1 MKILHSWLNDFAD
14 FGTDVDA
21 IAASLTKLGLAVES
35 VEQVGLPVKGVVVAK
50 VLRTESH
57 PDAAKVH
64 RVYVDAGDGVEKHV
78 WCGAFNMKPGDLIPL
93 ATLGTNMP
101 DGRVISQRGIL
112 GIDSEGMLC
121 SGTELGI
128 TADATGIMILPTH
141 LELGA
146 DVFSALG
153 IDQDVVFDLDVTRNR
168 PDCTGYLGVARDLA
182 AHLKI
187 PLKLTAK
194 PQERATWTNGKKID
208 VGVDIRA
215 DDRCGRFGVTV
226 MSGVVVTDSPA
237 WIAQRLSRAGM
248 RSINNVVDVSNLVNL
263 EMNQPNH
270 AYDLEKVAD
279 GFIVRCAN
287 EGEVVVTLDDASRT
301 LSAQDLLICDA
312 KNEAVGIAGIMGGAG
327 SQISETTT
335 TIALEIAWFE
345 PLGIA
350 ASVSRLGLRTEASLR
365 FERGVDAYGGRAA
378 AERFA
383 QLLSLTCPNLV
394 VHDGGADAKTSSL
407 PEQMRTTNLRL
418 DQIRRVL
425 GVDVA
430 VDRVRELLSP
440 IGFELSKPDKSNSVV
455 VTIPSFRP
463 DCTQEIDV
471 IEEIARHFGFD
482 EIGKVV
488 PKSPVHGRLS
498 AVQQRRRIVREFVLS
513 LGASEA
519 MPNPF
524 LAPGDLLR
532 CGLSED
538 NALRLA
544 NPLVAE
550 ESVLRT
556 SLRPGLL
563 QSIAYNQSHR
573 INDIKLFEVGH
584 VYPQGSE
591 QLPDEH
597 EVLCV
602 VFAES
607 DATKAMDMWSQFS
620 AFLGV
625 GAQLFQDAAPAGF
638 HGTRSAQLRRGKI
651 VLGAVGEIDPTV
663 LANFGVTGRVAC
675 LEINLS
681 IVLGETPKVAA
692 AQVVSKYPSSDFD
705 LAFVVPQAV
714 PAGTLLKSL
723 RQAGGNLLVD
733 AVLFDI
739 YRGKGVADDSRSLAF
754 RLRFQAPD
762 RTLGETEIADAR
774 SRCIAAAQ
782 KLGAELR

>member
-1 MKILHSWLNDFAD
+1 MKILHSWLNEFAD

-128 TADATGIMILPTH
+128 TADATGIMILPAH

-182 AHLKI
+182 AHMKL
-187 PLKLTAK
+187 PLKSQKSSTGAS
-194 PQERATWTNGKKID
+194 GKKIN
-208 VGVDIRA
+208 VGADIRE
-215 DDRCGRFGVTV
+215 DDRCGRFSVTV
-226 MSGVVVTDSPA
+226 MSGVVITDSPA

-248 RSINNVVDVSNLVNL
+248 RPINNVVDVSNLVNL

-279 GFIVRCAN
+279 GFVVRCAT
-287 EGEVVVTLDDASRT
+287 EGEVVVTLDDVSRT

-312 KNEAVGIAGIMGGAG
+312 KNEPVGIAGIMGGAG
-327 SQISETTT
+327 SQISDSTT
-335 TIALEIAWFE
+335 TIALEIA
-345 PLGIA
+345 
-350 ASVSRLGLRTEASLR
+350 
-365 FERGVDAYGGRAA
+365 RGVDAYGAHAA

-407 PEQMRTTNLRL
+407 PEQSRTTELRH
-418 DQIRRVL
+418 DQIKRIL
-425 GVDVA
+425 GVDIA

-440 IGFELSKPDKSNSVV
+440 IGFDVSKPDKSNSVV
-455 VTIPSFRP
+455 ITIPSFRP

-471 IEEIARHFGFD
+471 IEEIARHYGFD

-524 LAPGDLLR
+524 LAPGDLSR

-563 QSIAYNQSHR
+563 QAIAYNQSHR

-584 VYPQGSE
+584 VYPQGSQ

-638 HGTRSAQLRRGKI
+638 HATRSAQLRRGKI

-663 LANFGVTGRVAC
+663 LASFGVSGRVAC

-705 LAFVVPQAV
+705 LAFVVPQSV

-739 YRGKGVADDSRSLAF
+739 YRGKGVADDARSLAF
-754 RLRFQAPD
+754 RFRFQAPD

>member
-1 MKILHSWLNDFAD
+1 MKILHSWLNEFAD
-14 FGTDVDA
+14 FGNDVDA

-50 VLRTESH
+50 VLRTERH

-78 WCGAFNMKPGDLIPL
+78 WCGAFNMQPGDLIPL

-128 TADATGIMILPTH
+128 TADASGIMILPAH

-182 AHLKI
+182 AHLKL
-187 PLKLTAK
+187 PLKSSKPEKDAK
-194 PQERATWTNGKKID
+194 WAKGKKSDIA
-208 VGVDIRA
+208 VDIRA
-215 DDRCGRFGVTV
+215 IDRCGRFNVTV

-248 RSINNVVDVSNLVNL
+248 RPINNVVDVSNLVNL
-263 EMNQPNH
+263 ELNQPNH
-270 AYDLEKVAD
+270 AYDLEKVSD
-279 GFIVRCAN
+279 GFIVRNASD
-287 EGEVVVTLDDASRT
+287 GEVVVTLDDVSRP

-312 KNEAVGIAGIMGGAG
+312 KNEPVGIAGIMGGAG

-335 TIALEIAWFE
+335 TLALEIAWFE

-365 FERGVDAYGGRAA
+365 FERGVDAFGARAA

-394 VHDGGADAKTSSL
+394 VHEGGADAKTSSL
-407 PEQMRTTNLRL
+407 PEEARTTNLRL

-430 VDRVRELLSP
+430 VERVRDLLSP
-440 IGFELSKPDKSNSVV
+440 IGFEISKPDKSNMVL

-471 IEEIARHFGFD
+471 IEEIARHYGFD

-524 LAPGDLLR
+524 LAPGDLAR
-532 CGLSED
+532 CGLSEE

-563 QSIAYNQSHR
+563 QAIAYNQSHR

-620 AFLGV
+620 SFLGV

-663 LANFGVTGRVAC
+663 LANFGVMGRVAC

-705 LAFVVPQAV
+705 LAFVVPQTVA
-714 PAGTLLKSL
+714 AGTLLKSL

-739 YRGKGVADDSRSLAF
+739 YRGKGVADDARSLAF
-754 RLRFQAPD
+754 RFRFQAPD
-762 RTLGETEIADAR
+762 RTLGETEITDAR

>member
-1 MKILHSWLNDFAD
+1 MKILHSWLNEFAD
-14 FGTDVDA
+14 FGKDVDA

-50 VLRTESH
+50 VLRTERH

-128 TADATGIMILPTH
+128 TADATGIMILPAH
-141 LELGA
+141 LDLGA

-182 AHLKI
+182 AHMKL
-187 PLKLTAK
+187 PLKASLKPGKDSTWAK
-194 PQERATWTNGKKID
+194 GKKID
-208 VGVDIRA
+208 VGADIRA
-215 DDRCGRFGVTV
+215 DDRCARFSVTV
-226 MSGVVVTDSPA
+226 ISGVVVTDSPA

-248 RSINNVVDVSNLVNL
+248 RPINNVVDVSNLVNI

-270 AYDLEKVAD
+270 AYDLEKVSN

-287 EGEVVVTLDDASRT
+287 EGEVVVTLDDVART

-312 KNEAVGIAGIMGGAG
+312 KNEPVGIAGIMGGAG

-335 TIALEIAWFE
+335 TLALEIAWFE

-394 VHDGGADAKTSSL
+394 VHDGGADEKTPSL
-407 PEQMRTTNLRL
+407 PDASRTTNLRL

-440 IGFELSKPDKSNSVV
+440 IGFEIAKPDKSNSVV

-524 LAPGDLLR
+524 LAPGDLVR
-532 CGLSED
+532 CGLTED

-638 HGTRSAQLRRGKI
+638 HGTRSAQLRRGKV

-663 LANFGVTGRVAC
+663 LANFGVSGRVAC

-681 IVLGETPKVAA
+681 MVLGETPKVAA
-692 AQVVSKYPSSDFD
+692 AQTVSKYPSSDFD
-705 LAFVVPQAV
+705 LAFVVPQTVA
-714 PAGTLLKSL
+714 AGTLLKSL
-723 RQAGGNLLVD
+723 RQAGGNLLAD

-739 YRGKGVADDSRSLAF
+739 YRGKGVADNARSLAF

>member
-1 MKILHSWLNDFAD
+1 MKILHSWLNEFAD
-14 FGTDVDA
+14 FGNDVDA

-50 VLRTESH
+50 VLRTERH

-78 WCGAFNMKPGDLIPL
+78 WCGAFNMQPGDLIPL

-141 LELGA
+141 LKLGA

-182 AHLKI
+182 AHLKL
-187 PLKLTAK
+187 PLKTSKPEKDTKWAK
-194 PQERATWTNGKKID
+194 GKKSDIA
-208 VGVDIRA
+208 VDIRA
-215 DDRCGRFGVTV
+215 IDRCGRFNVTV

-237 WIAQRLSRAGM
+237 WIAQRLTRAGM
-248 RSINNVVDVSNLVNL
+248 RPINNVVDVSNLVNL
-263 EMNQPNH
+263 ELNQPNH
-270 AYDLEKVAD
+270 AYDLEKVSD
-279 GFIVRCAN
+279 GFIVRNAN
-287 EGEVVVTLDDASRT
+287 DGEVVETLDDVSRT
-301 LSAQDLLICDA
+301 LSAQDLLICNA
-312 KNEAVGIAGIMGGAG
+312 KNEPVGIAGIMGGAG

-335 TIALEIAWFE
+335 TLALEIAWFE

-365 FERGVDAYGGRAA
+365 FERGVDLSGAKAA

-394 VHDGGADAKTSSL
+394 VHEGGADAKTSSL
-407 PEQMRTTNLRL
+407 PEETRTTSLRL

-430 VDRVRELLSP
+430 VERVRELLSP
-440 IGFELSKPDKSNSVV
+440 IGFEISKPDKSNMVL

-471 IEEIARHFGFD
+471 IEEIARHYGFD

-498 AVQQRRRIVREFVLS
+498 ALQQRRRIVRDFVLS

-524 LAPGDLLR
+524 LAPGDLAR
-532 CGLSED
+532 CGLSEE

-563 QSIAYNQSHR
+563 QAIAYNQSHR

-607 DATKAMDMWSQFS
+607 DATIAMDMWSQFS
-620 AFLGV
+620 SFLGV

-663 LANFGVTGRVAC
+663 LASFGVSGRVAC

-705 LAFVVPQAV
+705 LAFVVPQTVA
-714 PAGTLLKSL
+714 AGTLLKSL

-739 YRGKGVADDSRSLAF
+739 YRGKGVADGARSLAF
-754 RLRFQAPD
+754 RFRFQAPD

-774 SRCIAAAQ
+774 ARCIAAAQ

>member
-1 MKILHSWLNDFAD
+1 MKILHSWLNEFAD
-14 FGTDVDA
+14 FGNDVDA

-50 VLRTESH
+50 VLRTERH

-78 WCGAFNMKPGDLIPL
+78 WCGAFNMQPGDLIPL

-128 TADATGIMILPTH
+128 TADATGIMILPAH
-141 LELGA
+141 LELGI

-182 AHLKI
+182 AHLKL
-187 PLKLTAK
+187 PLKTSKPEKDTKWAK
-194 PQERATWTNGKKID
+194 GKKSDIA
-208 VGVDIRA
+208 VDIRA
-215 DDRCGRFGVTV
+215 IDRCGRFNVTV

-237 WIAQRLSRAGM
+237 WIAQRLTRAGM
-248 RSINNVVDVSNLVNL
+248 RPINNIVDVSNLVNL
-263 EMNQPNH
+263 ELNQPNH
-270 AYDLEKVAD
+270 AYDLEKVSD
-279 GFIVRCAN
+279 GFIVRNAN
-287 EGEVVVTLDDASRT
+287 DGEVVETLDDVSRT
-301 LSAQDLLICDA
+301 LSAQDLLICNA
-312 KNEAVGIAGIMGGAG
+312 KNEPVGIAGIMGGAG

-335 TIALEIAWFE
+335 TLALEIAWFE

-365 FERGVDAYGGRAA
+365 FERGVDLSGAKAA

-394 VHDGGADAKTSSL
+394 VHEGGADAKTSSL
-407 PEQMRTTNLRL
+407 PEETRTTSLRL

-430 VDRVRELLSP
+430 VERVRELLSP
-440 IGFELSKPDKSNSVV
+440 IGFEISKPDKSNMVL

-471 IEEIARHFGFD
+471 IEEIARHYGFD

-498 AVQQRRRIVREFVLS
+498 AIQQRRRIVRDFVLS

-524 LAPGDLLR
+524 LAPGDLER
-532 CGLSED
+532 CGLSEE

-563 QSIAYNQSHR
+563 QAIAYNQSHR

-607 DATKAMDMWSQFS
+607 DATIAMDMWSQFS
-620 AFLGV
+620 SFLGV

-663 LANFGVTGRVAC
+663 LASFGVSGRVAC

-705 LAFVVPQAV
+705 LAFVVPQTVA
-714 PAGTLLKSL
+714 AGTLLKSL

-739 YRGKGVADDSRSLAF
+739 YRGKGVADGARSLAF
-754 RLRFQAPD
+754 RFRFQASD

>member
-1 MKILHSWLNDFAD
+1 MKILHSWLNEFAD
-14 FGTDVDA
+14 FGNDVDA

-50 VLRTESH
+50 VLRTERH

-78 WCGAFNMKPGDLIPL
+78 WCGAFNMQPGDLIPL

-128 TADATGIMILPTH
+128 TADATGIMILPAH
-141 LELGA
+141 LELGI

-182 AHLKI
+182 AHLKL
-187 PLKLTAK
+187 PLKTSKPEKDTKWAK
-194 PQERATWTNGKKID
+194 GKKSDIA
-208 VGVDIRA
+208 VDIRA
-215 DDRCGRFGVTV
+215 IDRCGRFNVTV

-237 WIAQRLSRAGM
+237 WIAQRLTRAGM
-248 RSINNVVDVSNLVNL
+248 RPINNIVDVSNLVNL
-263 EMNQPNH
+263 ELNQPNQ
-270 AYDLEKVAD
+270 AYDLEKVSD
-279 GFIVRCAN
+279 GFIVRNAN
-287 EGEVVVTLDDASRT
+287 DGEVVETLDDVSRT
-301 LSAQDLLICDA
+301 LSAQDLLICNA
-312 KNEAVGIAGIMGGAG
+312 KNEPVGIAGIMGGAG

-335 TIALEIAWFE
+335 TLALEIAWFE

-365 FERGVDAYGGRAA
+365 FERGVDLSGAKAA

-394 VHDGGADAKTSSL
+394 VHEGGADAKTSSL
-407 PEQMRTTNLRL
+407 PEETRTTSLRL

-430 VDRVRELLSP
+430 VERVRELLSP
-440 IGFELSKPDKSNSVV
+440 IGFEISKPDKSNMVL

-471 IEEIARHFGFD
+471 IEEIARHYGFD

-498 AVQQRRRIVREFVLS
+498 AIQQRRRIVRDFVLS

-524 LAPGDLLR
+524 LAPGDLER
-532 CGLSED
+532 CGLSEE

-563 QSIAYNQSHR
+563 QAIAYNQSHR

-607 DATKAMDMWSQFS
+607 DATIAMDMWSQFS
-620 AFLGV
+620 SFLGV

-663 LANFGVTGRVAC
+663 LASFGVSGRVAC

-705 LAFVVPQAV
+705 LAFVVPQTVA
-714 PAGTLLKSL
+714 AGTLLKSL

-739 YRGKGVADDSRSLAF
+739 YRGKGVADGARSLAF
-754 RLRFQAPD
+754 RFRFQAPD

-774 SRCIAAAQ
+774 ARCIAAAQ

>member
-1 MKILHSWLNDFAD
+1 MKILHSWLNEFAD
-14 FGTDVDA
+14 FGSDVDA

-50 VLRTESH
+50 VLRTERH

-78 WCGAFNMKPGDLIPL
+78 WCGAFNMKAGDLIPL

-128 TADATGIMILPTH
+128 TADATGIMILPAH

-182 AHLKI
+182 AHLNL
-187 PLKLTAK
+187 PLKLPLL
-194 PQERATWTNGKKID
+194 PQKSPTLTKGKKHDIA
-208 VGVDIRA
+208 VDISA
-215 DDRCGRFGVTV
+215 DDRCGRFSVTV

-248 RSINNVVDVSNLVNL
+248 RPINNVVDVSNLVNL
-263 EMNQPNH
+263 ELNQPNH
-270 AYDLEKVAD
+270 AYDLEKVSA

-287 EGEVVVTLDDASRT
+287 EAEVVVTLDDVSRT
-301 LSAQDLLICDA
+301 LSVQDLLICDA
-312 KNEAVGIAGIMGGAG
+312 KNNPVGIAGIMGGAG

-335 TIALEIAWFE
+335 KLALEIAWFE
-345 PLGIA
+345 PLGVA

-394 VHDGGADAKTSSL
+394 VHDGGADERTAGL
-407 PEQMRTTNLRL
+407 PEDTRTTNLRL
-418 DQIRRVL
+418 GQIRRVL
-425 GVDVA
+425 GVEVE
-430 VDRVRELLSP
+430 VDRVRELLAP
-440 IGFELSKPDKSNSVV
+440 IGFEISKPDNSNSVV

-498 AVQQRRRIVREFVLS
+498 AVQQRRRIIREFVLS

-524 LAPGDLLR
+524 LAPGDLVR

-538 NALRLA
+538 NALHLA

-556 SLRPGLL
+556 SLRPWLL
-563 QSIAYNQSHR
+563 QAIAYNQSHR
-573 INDIKLFEVGH
+573 TNDIKLFEVGH

-620 AFLGV
+620 AYLGV
-625 GAQLFQDAAPAGF
+625 GAQLFQDSAPAGF
-638 HGTRSAQLRRGKI
+638 HGTRSAQLRRGKV

-663 LANFGVTGRVAC
+663 LANFGVSGRVAC

-692 AQVVSKYPSSDFD
+692 AQTVSKYPSSDFD
-705 LAFVVPQAV
+705 LAFVVPQTVA
-714 PAGTLLKSL
+714 AGTLLKSL

-733 AVLFDI
+733 AMLFDI
-739 YRGKGVADDSRSLAF
+739 YRGKGVVDDARSLAF
-754 RLRFQAPD
+754 RFRFQASD
-762 RTLGETEIADAR
+762 RTLGESEIADAR
-774 SRCIAAAQ
+774 SRCITAAQ

>member
-1 MKILHSWLNDFAD
+1 MKILHSWLNEFAD
-14 FGTDVDA
+14 FGNDVDA

-50 VLRTESH
+50 VLRTERH

-78 WCGAFNMKPGDLIPL
+78 WCGAFNMQPGDLIPL

-128 TADATGIMILPTH
+128 TADATGIMILPAH
-141 LELGA
+141 LKLGA

-182 AHLKI
+182 AHLKL
-187 PLKLTAK
+187 PLKSSKPEKDAK
-194 PQERATWTNGKKID
+194 WAKGKKSDIA
-208 VGVDIRA
+208 VDIRA
-215 DDRCGRFGVTV
+215 VDRCGRFNVTV

-248 RSINNVVDVSNLVNL
+248 RPINNVVDVSNLVNL

-270 AYDLEKVAD
+270 AYDLEKVSD
-279 GFIVRCAN
+279 GFIVRNAN
-287 EGEVVVTLDDASRT
+287 DGEVVETLDDVSRT
-301 LSAQDLLICDA
+301 LSSQELLICNA

-335 TIALEIAWFE
+335 TLALEIAWFE

-365 FERGVDAYGGRAA
+365 FERGVDAFGARAA

-394 VHDGGADAKTSSL
+394 VHEGGADEKTSSL
-407 PEQMRTTNLRL
+407 PEEARTTNLRL

-425 GVDVA
+425 GVDVGL
-430 VDRVRELLSP
+430 DRVRDLLSP
-440 IGFELSKPDKSNSVV
+440 IGFEISKPDKSNMVL

-471 IEEIARHFGFD
+471 IEEIARHYGFD

-524 LAPGDLLR
+524 LAPGDLAR
-532 CGLSED
+532 CGLSEE

-563 QSIAYNQSHR
+563 QAIAYNQSHR

-620 AFLGV
+620 SFLGV

-663 LANFGVTGRVAC
+663 LANFGVMGRVAC

-705 LAFVVPQAV
+705 LAFVVPQTVA
-714 PAGTLLKSL
+714 AGTLLKSL

-739 YRGKGVADDSRSLAF
+739 YRGKGVADDARSLAF
-754 RLRFQAPD
+754 RFRFQAPD
-762 RTLGETEIADAR
+762 RTLGESEITDAR

>member
-1 MKILHSWLNDFAD
+1 MKILHSWLNEFAD

-78 WCGAFNMKPGDLIPL
+78 WCGAFNMKQGDLIPL

-182 AHLKI
+182 AHLKM

-226 MSGVVVTDSPA
+226 MSGVVITDSPA

-312 KNEAVGIAGIMGGAG
+312 KNEPVGIAGIMGGAG
-327 SQISETTT
+327 SQISEATT

>member
-1 MKILHSWLNDFAD
+1 MKILHSWLNEFAD
-14 FGTDVDA
+14 FGNDVDA

-50 VLRTESH
+50 VLRTERH

-78 WCGAFNMKPGDLIPL
+78 WCGAFNMQPGDLIPL

-141 LELGA
+141 LKLGA

-182 AHLKI
+182 AHLKL
-187 PLKLTAK
+187 PLKTSKPEKDTKWAK
-194 PQERATWTNGKKID
+194 GKKSDIA
-208 VGVDIRA
+208 VDIRA
-215 DDRCGRFGVTV
+215 IDRCGRFNVTV

-237 WIAQRLSRAGM
+237 WIAQRLTRAGM
-248 RSINNVVDVSNLVNL
+248 RPINNVVDVSNLVNL
-263 EMNQPNH
+263 ELNQPNH
-270 AYDLEKVAD
+270 AYDLEKVSD
-279 GFIVRCAN
+279 GFIVRNAN
-287 EGEVVVTLDDASRT
+287 DGEVVETLDDVSRT
-301 LSAQDLLICDA
+301 LSAQDLLICNA
-312 KNEAVGIAGIMGGAG
+312 KNEPVGIAGIMGGAG

-335 TIALEIAWFE
+335 TLALEIAWFE

-365 FERGVDAYGGRAA
+365 FERGVDLSGAKAA

-394 VHDGGADAKTSSL
+394 VHEGGADAKTSSL
-407 PEQMRTTNLRL
+407 PEETRTTSLRL

-430 VDRVRELLSP
+430 VERVRELLSP
-440 IGFELSKPDKSNSVV
+440 IGFEISKPDKSNMVL

-471 IEEIARHFGFD
+471 IEEIARHYGFD

-498 AVQQRRRIVREFVLS
+498 ALQQRRRIVRDFVLS

-524 LAPGDLLR
+524 LAPGDLAR
-532 CGLSED
+532 CGLSEE

-563 QSIAYNQSHR
+563 QAIAYNQSHR

-584 VYPQGSE
+584 VYPQGNE

-607 DATKAMDMWSQFS
+607 DATIAMDMWSQFS
-620 AFLGV
+620 SFLGV

-663 LANFGVTGRVAC
+663 LASFGVSGRVAC

-705 LAFVVPQAV
+705 LAFVVPQTVA
-714 PAGTLLKSL
+714 AGTLLKSL

-739 YRGKGVADDSRSLAF
+739 YRGKGVADGARSLAF
-754 RLRFQAPD
+754 RFRFQAPD

>member
-1 MKILHSWLNDFAD
+1 M
-14 FGTDVDA
+14 
-21 IAASLTKLGLAVES
+21 
-35 VEQVGLPVKGVVVAK
+35 
-50 VLRTESH
+50 
-57 PDAAKVH
+57 
-64 RVYVDAGDGVEKHV
+64 
-78 WCGAFNMKPGDLIPL
+78 
-93 ATLGTNMP
+93 
-101 DGRVISQRGIL
+101 
-112 GIDSEGMLC
+112 
-121 SGTELGI
+121 
-128 TADATGIMILPTH
+128 
-141 LELGA
+141 
-146 DVFSALG
+146 
-153 IDQDVVFDLDVTRNR
+153 
-168 PDCTGYLGVARDLA
+168 
-182 AHLKI
+182 
-187 PLKLTAK
+187 
-194 PQERATWTNGKKID
+194 
-208 VGVDIRA
+208 
-215 DDRCGRFGVTV
+215 
-226 MSGVVVTDSPA
+226 
-237 WIAQRLSRAGM
+237 
-248 RSINNVVDVSNLVNL
+248 
-263 EMNQPNH
+263 
-270 AYDLEKVAD
+270 
-279 GFIVRCAN
+279 
-287 EGEVVVTLDDASRT
+287 VVTLDDVSRT

-312 KNEAVGIAGIMGGAG
+312 KNEPVGIAGIMGGAG

-335 TIALEIAWFE
+335 TLALEIAWFE

-407 PEQMRTTNLRL
+407 PDEKRTTNLRL

-425 GVDVA
+425 GIDVA
-430 VDRVRELLSP
+430 IARVRELLSP
-440 IGFELSKPDKSNSVV
+440 IGFEVSKPDKSNNVV

-471 IEEIARHFGFD
+471 IEEIARHYGFD

-498 AVQQRRRIVREFVLS
+498 AVQQRRRIVRDFVLS

-524 LAPGDLLR
+524 LAPGDLAR
-532 CGLSED
+532 CGLSEE

-563 QSIAYNQSHR
+563 QAIAYNQSHR

-584 VYPQGSE
+584 VYPQGNE

-620 AFLGV
+620 SFLGV
-625 GAQLFQDAAPAGF
+625 GAQLFQDASPAGF

-663 LANFGVTGRVAC
+663 LASFGVSGRVAC

-705 LAFVVPQAV
+705 LAFVVPQTVA
-714 PAGTLLKSL
+714 AGTLLKSL

-739 YRGKGVADDSRSLAF
+739 YRGKGVADGARSLAF
-754 RLRFQAPD
+754 RFRFQAPD

-774 SRCIAAAQ
+774 ARCIAAAQ

>member
-1 MKILHSWLNDFAD
+1 MKILHSWLNEFAD
-14 FGTDVDA
+14 FGSDVDA

-35 VEQVGLPVKGVVVAK
+35 VEQVGLPVQGVVVAK
-50 VLRTESH
+50 VLRTERH

-128 TADATGIMILPTH
+128 TADATGIMILPAH
-141 LELGA
+141 LDLGA

-182 AHLKI
+182 AHLKL
-187 PLKLTAK
+187 PLKLPSK
-194 PQERATWTNGKKID
+194 PQNSDMWTKGKKLD
-208 VGVDIRA
+208 VGADIRA
-215 DDRCGRFGVTV
+215 GDRCGRFSVTV
-226 MSGVVVTDSPA
+226 ITGVVVTDSPA

-248 RSINNVVDVSNLVNL
+248 RPINNIVDVSNLVNL

-270 AYDLEKVAD
+270 AYDLEKVFG

-287 EGEVVVTLDDASRT
+287 EGEVVVTLDEASRT

-312 KNEAVGIAGIMGGAG
+312 KNDPVGIAGIMGGAG

-335 TIALEIAWFE
+335 TLALEIAWFE

-365 FERGVDAYGGRAA
+365 FERGVDAYGGSSA

-394 VHDGGADAKTSSL
+394 VHDGGADEKMPSL
-407 PEQMRTTNLRL
+407 PDRSRTTNLRL

-440 IGFELSKPDKSNSVV
+440 IGFEIAQPDKSNSVV

-513 LGASEA
+513 LGASES

-524 LAPGDLLR
+524 LAPGDLAR
-532 CGLSED
+532 CGLTEE

-563 QSIAYNQSHR
+563 QAIAYNQSHR

-625 GAQLFQDAAPAGF
+625 GAQLLQDAAPAGF

-663 LANFGVTGRVAC
+663 LANFGVMGRVAC

-681 IVLGETPKVAA
+681 LVLGETPKVAA
-692 AQVVSKYPSSDFD
+692 AQTVSKYPSSDFD

-714 PAGTLLKSL
+714 AAGTLLKSL
-723 RQAGGNLLVD
+723 RQAGGNLLAD
-733 AVLFDI
+733 AVLFDV
-739 YRGKGVADDSRSLAF
+739 YRGKGVADDARSLAF
-754 RLRFQAPD
+754 RFRFQAPD

-782 KLGAELR
+782 KMGAELR

>member
-78 WCGAFNMKPGDLIPL
+78 WCGAFNMKQGDLIPL

-312 KNEAVGIAGIMGGAG
+312 KNEPVGIAGIMGGAG

>member
-1 MKILHSWLNDFAD
+1 MKILHSWLNEFAD
-14 FGTDVDA
+14 FGNDVDA

-35 VEQVGLPVKGVVVAK
+35 VEQVGLPVKGVVVAR
-50 VLRTESH
+50 VLRTERH

-78 WCGAFNMKPGDLIPL
+78 WCGAFNMQPGDLIPL

-128 TADATGIMILPTH
+128 TADATGIMILPAH
-141 LELGA
+141 LELGR

-182 AHLKI
+182 AHLKL
-187 PLKLTAK
+187 PLKSSKPEKDAK
-194 PQERATWTNGKKID
+194 WSKGKKSDIA
-208 VGVDIRA
+208 VDIRA
-215 DDRCGRFGVTV
+215 NDRCGRFSVTV
-226 MSGVVVTDSPA
+226 ITGVVVTDSPA

-248 RSINNVVDVSNLVNL
+248 RPINNVVDVSNLVNL
-263 EMNQPNH
+263 ELNQPNH
-270 AYDLEKVAD
+270 AYDLEKVSD
-279 GFIVRCAN
+279 GFIVRNAN
-287 EGEVVVTLDDASRT
+287 DGEVVETLDDVSRT
-301 LSAQDLLICDA
+301 LSAQDLLICNA

-335 TIALEIAWFE
+335 TLALEIAWFE

-365 FERGVDAYGGRAA
+365 FERGVDLNGAKAA
-378 AERFA
+378 AVRFA

-394 VHDGGADAKTSSL
+394 VHEGGADVKTSSL
-407 PEQMRTTNLRL
+407 PEETRTTNLRL

-430 VDRVRELLSP
+430 VDRVRDLLSP
-440 IGFELSKPDKSNSVV
+440 IGFEISKPDKSNVVSVS
-455 VTIPSFRP
+455 IPSFRP
-463 DCTQEIDV
+463 DCAQEIDV
-471 IEEIARHFGFD
+471 IEEIARHYGFD

-498 AVQQRRRIVREFVLS
+498 ALQQRRRIVRDFVLS

-524 LAPGDLLR
+524 LAPGDLAR

-563 QSIAYNQSHR
+563 QAIAYNQSHR

-607 DATKAMDMWSQFS
+607 DATIAMDMWSQFS
-620 AFLGV
+620 SFLGI

-651 VLGAVGEIDPTV
+651 VLGSVGEIDPTV
-663 LANFGVTGRVAC
+663 LANFGVMGRVAC

-705 LAFVVPQAV
+705 LAFVVPQTVA
-714 PAGTLLKSL
+714 AGTLLKSL
-723 RQAGGNLLVD
+723 RQAGGNLLTD

-739 YRGKGVADDSRSLAF
+739 YRGKGVADDARSLAF
-754 RLRFQAPD
+754 RFRFQAPD

-774 SRCIAAAQ
+774 ARCIAAAQ

>member
-1 MKILHSWLNDFAD
+1 MKILHSWLNEFAD
-14 FGTDVDA
+14 FGNDVDA

-50 VLRTESH
+50 VLRTERH

-78 WCGAFNMKPGDLIPL
+78 WCGAFNMQPGDLIPL

-128 TADATGIMILPTH
+128 TADATGIMILPAH
-141 LELGA
+141 LKLGA

-182 AHLKI
+182 AHLKL
-187 PLKLTAK
+187 PLKSSKPEKDAK
-194 PQERATWTNGKKID
+194 WAKGKKSDIA
-208 VGVDIRA
+208 VDIRA
-215 DDRCGRFGVTV
+215 VDRCGRFNVTV

-248 RSINNVVDVSNLVNL
+248 RPINNVVDVSNLVNL

-270 AYDLEKVAD
+270 AYDLEKVSD
-279 GFIVRCAN
+279 GFIVRNASD
-287 EGEVVVTLDDASRT
+287 GEVVVTLDDVSRP

-312 KNEAVGIAGIMGGAG
+312 KNEPVGIAGIMGGAG

-335 TIALEIAWFE
+335 TLALEIAWFE

-365 FERGVDAYGGRAA
+365 FERGVDAFGARAA

-394 VHDGGADAKTSSL
+394 VHEGGADEKTSSL
-407 PEQMRTTNLRL
+407 PEEARTTNLRL

-425 GVDVA
+425 GVDVGL
-430 VDRVRELLSP
+430 DRVRDLLSP
-440 IGFELSKPDKSNSVV
+440 IGFEISKPDKSNMVL

-471 IEEIARHFGFD
+471 IEEIARHYGFD

-524 LAPGDLLR
+524 LAPGDLAR
-532 CGLSED
+532 CGLSEE

-563 QSIAYNQSHR
+563 QAIAYNQSHR

-620 AFLGV
+620 SFLGV

-663 LANFGVTGRVAC
+663 LANFGVMGRVAC

-705 LAFVVPQAV
+705 LAFVVPQTVA
-714 PAGTLLKSL
+714 AGTLLKSL

-739 YRGKGVADDSRSLAF
+739 YRGKGVADDARSLAF
-754 RLRFQAPD
+754 RFRFQAPD
-762 RTLGETEIADAR
+762 RTLGETEITDAR

>member
-1 MKILHSWLNDFAD
+1 MKILHSWLNEFAD
-14 FGTDVDA
+14 FGSDVDA
-21 IAASLTKLGLAVES
+21 IAASLTKLGLAVEDI
-35 VEQVGLPVKGVVVAK
+35 EKVGLPVKGVVVAK
-50 VLRTESH
+50 VLRTERH

-64 RVYVDAGDGVEKHV
+64 RVYVDAGDGVGKHV
-78 WCGAFNMKPGDLIPL
+78 WCGAFNMQPGDLIPL

-128 TADATGIMILPTH
+128 TADATGIMILPAH

-182 AHLKI
+182 AHIKL
-187 PLKLTAK
+187 PLKLSAK
-194 PQERATWTNGKKID
+194 PQASATWVKGKKSD
-208 VGVDIRA
+208 VAVDIRA
-215 DDRCGRFGVTV
+215 KDRCGRFSVTV

-248 RSINNVVDVSNLVNL
+248 RPINNVVDVSNLVNL

-270 AYDLEKVAD
+270 AYDLEKVSD
-279 GFIVRCAN
+279 GFIVRNAN
-287 EGEVVVTLDDASRT
+287 EGEVVVTLDDVSRT
-301 LSAQDLLICDA
+301 MSAQDLLICDA
-312 KNEAVGIAGIMGGAG
+312 KNEAVGIAGIMGGSG

-335 TIALEIAWFE
+335 TLALEIAWFE

-394 VHDGGADAKTSSL
+394 VHDGGADEKTSSL
-407 PEQMRTTNLRL
+407 PEETRTTVLRL
-418 DQIRRVL
+418 DQIRRIL

-430 VDRVRELLSP
+430 VERVRELLSP
-440 IGFELSKPDKSNSVV
+440 IGFEVAKPDKSNSVI
-455 VTIPSFRP
+455 VTIPTFRP

-471 IEEIARHFGFD
+471 IEEIARHYGFD

-524 LAPGDLLR
+524 LAPGDLTR
-532 CGLSED
+532 CGLPED

-563 QSIAYNQSHR
+563 QAIAYNQSHR

-620 AFLGV
+620 SFLGV
-625 GAQLFQDAAPAGF
+625 GAQLSQDAAPAGF

-663 LANFGVTGRVAC
+663 LASFGVTGRVAC

-692 AQVVSKYPSSDFD
+692 AQTVSKYPSSDFD
-705 LAFVVPQAV
+705 LAFTVPQTVA
-714 PAGTLLKSL
+714 AGTLLKSL

-733 AVLFDI
+733 AGLFDI
-739 YRGKGVADDSRSLAF
+739 YRGKGVADDARSLAF
-754 RLRFQAPD
+754 RFRFQAPD

>member
-1 MKILHSWLNDFAD
+1 MKILHSWLNEFAD
-14 FGTDVDA
+14 FGSDVDA

-35 VEQVGLPVKGVVVAK
+35 IEKVGLPVKGVVVAK
-50 VLRTESH
+50 VLRTERH

-78 WCGAFNMKPGDLIPL
+78 WCGAFNMQPGDLIPL
-93 ATLGTNMP
+93 ATLGTHMP

-128 TADATGIMILPTH
+128 TADATGIMILPAH

-182 AHLKI
+182 AHIKL
-187 PLKLTAK
+187 PLKLSAK
-194 PQERATWTNGKKID
+194 PQASATWVEGKKSD
-208 VGVDIRA
+208 VAVDIRA
-215 DDRCGRFGVTV
+215 KDRCGRFSVTV

-248 RSINNVVDVSNLVNL
+248 RPINNVVDVSNLVNL

-270 AYDLEKVAD
+270 AYDLEKVSD
-279 GFIVRCAN
+279 GFIVRNAN
-287 EGEVVVTLDDASRT
+287 DGEVVVTLDDASRT

-312 KNEAVGIAGIMGGAG
+312 KNEAVGIAGIMGGSG

-335 TIALEIAWFE
+335 TLALEIAWFE

-394 VHDGGADAKTSSL
+394 VHDGGADEKTSSL
-407 PEQMRTTNLRL
+407 PEETRTTVLRL
-418 DQIRRVL
+418 DQIRRIL

-430 VDRVRELLSP
+430 VERVRELLSP
-440 IGFELSKPDKSNSVV
+440 IGFEVAKPDKSNSVV
-455 VTIPSFRP
+455 VTIPTFRP

-471 IEEIARHFGFD
+471 IEEIARHYGFD

-524 LAPGDLLR
+524 LAPGDLAR
-532 CGLSED
+532 CGLPED

-563 QSIAYNQSHR
+563 QAIAYNQSHR

-620 AFLGV
+620 SFLGV

-663 LANFGVTGRVAC
+663 LASFGVTGRVAC

-692 AQVVSKYPSSDFD
+692 AQTVSKYPSSDFD
-705 LAFVVPQAV
+705 LAFTVPQTVA
-714 PAGTLLKSL
+714 AGTLLKSL

-733 AVLFDI
+733 AALFDI
-739 YRGKGVADDSRSLAF
+739 YRGKGVADDARSLAF
-754 RLRFQAPD
+754 RFRFQAPD
-762 RTLGETEIADAR
+762 RTLGETEIAEAR

>member
-1 MKILHSWLNDFAD
+1 MKILHSWLNEFAD
-14 FGTDVDA
+14 FGSNVDA

-50 VLRTESH
+50 VLRTERH

-78 WCGAFNMKPGDLIPL
+78 WCGAFNMQPGDLIPL
-93 ATLGTNMP
+93 ATLGTSMP

-128 TADATGIMILPTH
+128 TADAAGIMILPSDLT
-141 LELGA
+141 LGA

-153 IDQDVVFDLDVTRNR
+153 IVQDVVFDLDVTRNR

-182 AHLKI
+182 AHQHLPI
-187 PLKLTAK
+187 K
-194 PQERATWTNGKKID
+194 PRTGGSWTQGKKQKIA
-208 VGVDIRA
+208 VDIRA
-215 DDRCGRFGVTV
+215 SERCGRFSVTV

-248 RSINNVVDVSNLVNL
+248 RPINNVVDVSNLVNL

-270 AYDLEKVAD
+270 AYDLEKVSD
-279 GFIVRCAN
+279 GFIVRNAN
-287 EGEVVVTLDDASRT
+287 DGEVVETLDDEART
-301 LSAQDLLICDA
+301 LSSQDLLICDA
-312 KNEAVGIAGIMGGAG
+312 KNAPVGIAGIMGGSG
-327 SQISETTT
+327 SQISATTT
-335 TIALEIAWFE
+335 SLALEIAWFE

-365 FERGVDAYGGRAA
+365 FERGVDAYGASAA
-378 AERFA
+378 AHRFA

-394 VHDGGADAKTSSL
+394 VHDGGADEKTSSL
-407 PEQMRTTNLRL
+407 PMEERTTILRL
-418 DQIRRVL
+418 DQIKRVL
-425 GVDVA
+425 GIDID
-430 VDRVRELLSP
+430 VDRVRDLLSP
-440 IGFELSKPDKSNSVV
+440 IGFTMSKPDKSNSIV

-471 IEEIARHFGFD
+471 IEEIARHYGFD

-498 AVQQRRRIVREFVLS
+498 AVQQRRRSVREFVLS

-524 LAPGDLLR
+524 LAPGDLAR
-532 CGLSED
+532 CLLPED

-563 QSIAYNQSHR
+563 QAIAYNQSHR
-573 INDIKLFEVGH
+573 TNDIKLFEVGH
-584 VYPQGSE
+584 VYPQGNE

-597 EVLCV
+597 EVLCI
-602 VFAES
+602 VFADS

-620 AFLGV
+620 AHLGV
-625 GAQLFQDAAPAGF
+625 GAQLFQDVAPAGF

-663 LANFGVTGRVAC
+663 LANFGVSGRVAC

-681 IVLGETPKVAA
+681 IVLSENQKVVAA
-692 AQVVSKYPSSDFD
+692 QTVSRYPSSDFD
-705 LAFVVPQAV
+705 LAFAVPQTVA
-714 PAGTLLKSL
+714 AGTLLKSL

-739 YRGKGVADDSRSLAF
+739 YRGKGVADDARSLAF

-762 RTLGETEIADAR
+762 RTLGESEIAEAR